1 MISEKI
7 CILYGSKFSSFFEF
21 SKFRIWTFFK
31 ICPRFNYHSKYWM
44 IYLGEN
50 SYFIMIVALFLRLIF
65 QKLSQSLKNL
75 DSIVS
80 NIWTSLNF
88 NKKVRI
94 SLMFKN
100 SKYFYF
106 MYIEIFK
113 FFRII
118 WISIITRNI
127 GWFKVTN
134 LIMIRPVKISTKWI
148 LNPLP
153 SSPIHDIKPSF

>member
-7 CILYGSKFSSFFEF
+7 YILYGSKFSSFFEF

-113 FFRII
+113 FLRII
-118 WISIITRNI
+118 QYFDYHSKYW
-127 GWFKVTN
+127 
-134 LIMIRPVKISTKWI
+134 MIQGNKSYY
-148 LNPLP
+148 
-153 SSPIHDIKPSF
+153 D